1 MVDPFTRECMAL
13 VPQAR
18 FRGDDVV
25 AVLQAAVAAGGK
37 PAVITVENGT
47 EFTSKALDAWA
58 YWNGVQLA
66 FSRPGKP
73 VDNTLV
79 EAFHGSLRRECLSQ
93 HWFISHAEAERLL
106 TAWKEDYNNTRP
118 HSSLQDE
125 PPAHFRA
132 RALQPA
138 DLNSLAICES

>member
-1 MVDPFTRECMAL
+1 M
-13 VPQAR
+13 
-18 FRGDDVV
+18 V
-25 AVLQAAVAAGGK
+25 AVLQAAVATSGR
-37 PAVITVENGT
+37 PAVITVDNGT

-58 YWNGVQLA
+58 YRNGRTA
-66 FSRPGKP
+66 FSRRGKP

-93 HWFISHAEAERLL
+93 HWFISIAEAERIL
-106 TAWKEDYNNTRP
+106 TAWRQDYNNTRP
-118 HSSLQDE
+118 HSSLQNE

-138 DLNSLAICES
+138 DLNHCSMCES